1 MNPVSIKR
9 LVCIALALGLTG
21 PLDATPST
29 QDEPRKPQF
38 CWSLLWG
45 AYTRDGCPKT
55 SIKEKT
61 GNSVATGMAEAPIR
75 SERENPAAAPSD
87 QEVKS
92 VLFGAV
98 QWTAKKTTAGKTS
111 EGESRDIPQ

>member
-1 MNPVSIKR
+1 
-9 LVCIALALGLTG
+9 
-21 PLDATPST
+21 
-29 QDEPRKPQF
+29 
-38 CWSLLWG
+38 
-45 AYTRDGCPKT
+45 
-55 SIKEKT
+55 
-61 GNSVATGMAEAPIR
+61 MAEAPIR